1 MPKYD
6 LALFHAPSVFDFR
19 QKTMFKGPVSE
30 VVPSLY
36 VFDMYPYGFLTLASW
51 LSNRGMRVGI
61 FNLAAKMVLDRNYD
75 PLRTI
80 ERVEASVYG
89 IDLQWLVHAQGALEV
104 AKLLK
109 ESHPDS
115 KVILGGIS
123 ASYYWREILERY
135 PFVDA
140 VVLGDTTEESVEE
153 LVRRVE
159 SRKSPEGVPG
169 VAWRDSGRIR
179 LEPPR
184 EPPEDLD
191 PYVVDHSVLVKMA
204 LRERDLGLVAPC
216 ASFIQAPIAAVLTV
230 KGCQHNCVTCG
241 GSREAFKRIFGREK
255 VALKSPEAIAEE
267 ASSISSM
274 SKMTIFIL
282 GDLRIGRGEERALEV
297 LRELKRANLDN
308 PLMFEFFY
316 PASRRI
322 LEAMRALGDEVYIQI
337 SPESQDE
344 DVRRAFGRM
353 YGNAELEKMVRLSAE
368 LGFKRLD
375 LYFMTGLPKQTHDI
389 AIGVADYFSR
399 LMEIHGGEGLDAFTA
414 PLAPFLDP
422 GSLAFERPEAYGYKL
437 LFRDLESHRR
447 ALEEPHWGLTLNYR
461 TIWMDRPEIVEAS
474 LRASLRLAEVKR
486 DMGLIEE
493 DVFEAIK
500 ERISF
505 DRKVYARLRFGPL
518 TPEEEAELRERAM
531 ELALE
536 KELIINKELYPSAP
550 LSECLRLP
558 PPLGALVTKL
568 LGAS

>member
-61 FNLAAKMVLDRNYD
+61 FNLAAKMVLDRDYD

-80 ERVEASVYG
+80 ERVEASIYG

-267 ASSISSM
+267 ASSISTM

-282 GDLRIGRGEERALEV
+282 GDLRVGRGEEGALEV

-344 DVRRAFGRM
+344 DVRRTFGRM

-389 AIGVADYFSR
+389 AIGVADYFNR
-399 LMEIHGGEGLDAFTA
+399 LVEIHEGDGLDAFTA

-486 DMGLIEE
+486 DRGLIGE
-493 DVFEAIK
+493 DAFEAIR

-505 DRKVYARLRFGPL
+505 DRQVYARLMSGPL

-568 LGAS
+568 LGAN